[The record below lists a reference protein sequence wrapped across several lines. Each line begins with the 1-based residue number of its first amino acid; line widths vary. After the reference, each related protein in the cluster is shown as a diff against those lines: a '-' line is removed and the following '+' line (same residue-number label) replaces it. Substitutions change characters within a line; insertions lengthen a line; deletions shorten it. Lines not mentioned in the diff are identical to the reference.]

1 MTDRPAA
8 TGATGAAESS
18 RPDQSAE
25 PEAPTNGATDA
36 TGADTPSRTD
46 QAPETEA
53 APTGATGPTEETGST
68 GATGATLTTGATES
82 SRPDEVPAPEAR
94 PTGSAESPHPD
105 ESTGPQLQSPATAVL
120 DEAHLGDIEGALGRI
135 SVGDMGE
142 HHSWRRRL
150 LTFAAIAGPGL
161 IVMVGDNDAGGV
173 STYAQ
178 AGQNYHTSL
187 LWVLLLLIPV
197 LIVNQEMVVR
207 LGAVTGVGHAR
218 LINERFGKGWGWF
231 SVGDLFILNFL
242 TIVTEFIGISLAASY
257 AGISEYVA
265 VPIAAVA
272 LVAIMASGSFQ
283 RWERAM
289 FVFIA
294 ISLVQIPMFFLS
306 HPQWG
311 TIAHNF
317 VVPGVNGGV
326 TSAAV
331 LLIIAIVG
339 TTVAPWQLFFQQSNI
354 VDKRITPRFISY
366 ERADT
371 VMGSIVVVIGAVCI
385 MVAANYAASGTPA
398 FGHFTNA
405 AGVAHLLADRSQV
418 LGTLFA
424 ILLFD
429 ASVLGAAAVTL
440 STSYAFG
447 DVFGIRHSLHRGFK
461 EAKQFYL
468 SYIAMVVAAAAIV
481 LIPKAPLGLITTSVQ
496 ALAGLLLPSAAV
508 FLLLLCNDRE
518 VLGPW
523 VNPKWLNLLASFI
536 IGVLLVLSGT
546 LMATTL
552 FPGIN
557 VIDVFIYITAALAA
571 GGVIISIVL
580 RILARRP
587 GQAMKTQPPTL
598 SQSEKLSWRMPPLA
612 LLKPVKWSPGL
623 RVGMLSLRA
632 YLVVAA
638 VLLVVKAVQL
648 GGG

>member
-1 MTDRPAA
+1 VTDQPAA
-8 TGATGAAESS
+8 PGAEAPGAAESP
-18 RPDQSAE
+18 RPD
-25 PEAPTNGATDA
+25 PI
-36 TGADTPSRTD
+36 
-46 QAPETEA
+46 
-53 APTGATGPTEETGST
+53 
-68 GATGATLTTGATES
+68 
-82 SRPDEVPAPEAR
+82 
-94 PTGSAESPHPD
+94 SPHLRAPV
-105 ESTGPQLQSPATAVL
+105 SAVL
-120 DEAHLGDIEGALGRI
+120 DPAHLGDIEGAFGRI
-135 SVGDMGE
+135 IVGEVGE
-142 HHSWRRRL
+142 RHSLKRRL

-187 LWVLLLLIPV
+187 LWTLLLLIPV
-197 LIVNQEMVVR
+197 LVVNQEMVVR

-231 SVGDLFILNFL
+231 SVGDLFLLNFL

-257 AGISEYVA
+257 AGVSRYIA
-265 VPIAAVA
+265 VPTAAVA
-272 LVAIMASGSFQ
+272 LVAIMASGSFR

-294 ISLVQIPMFFLS
+294 ISLVQIPLLVLS
-306 HPQWG
+306 QPHFT
-311 TIAHNF
+311 TIGHDF
-317 VVPGVNGGV
+317 VVPGIHGGV
-326 TSAAV
+326 SSAAV

-366 ERADT
+366 ERVDT
-371 VMGSIVVVIGAVCI
+371 VIGSFVVVIGAACI
-385 MVAANYAASGTPA
+385 MVAADYAARGTKA
-398 FGHFTNA
+398 FGHFTDA
-405 AGVAHLLADRSQV
+405 GGVAHLLAHHSQV
-418 LGTLFA
+418 LGDLFA

-429 ASVLGAAAVTL
+429 ASILGAAAVTL

-468 SYIAMVVAAAAIV
+468 SYAAMVAAAAGIV
-481 LIPKAPLGLITTSVQ
+481 LIPRAPLGLITTSVQ

-523 VNPKWLNLLASFI
+523 VNPKWLNLLATII
-536 IGVLLVLSGT
+536 IGILLILSGT

-552 FPGIN
+552 FPNIN
-557 VIDVFIYITAALAA
+557 ATRVFVNLAIALAA
-571 GGVIISIVL
+571 AGLLVAAMVWA
-580 RILARRP
+580 LARRG
-587 GQAMKTQPPTL
+587 GQGPVARVPRMSDADKMT
-598 SQSEKLSWRMPPLA
+598 WRMPPLT
-612 LLKPVKWSPGL
+612 LLKPVKWSAGL
-623 RVGMLSLRA
+623 RVGILALRA
-632 YLVVAA
+632 YLVIA
-638 VLLVVKAVQL
+638 VLLLIVKAVQL

>member
-1 MTDRPAA
+1 MTDDR
-8 TGATGAAESS
+8 S
-18 RPDQSAE
+18 
-25 PEAPTNGATDA
+25 ATDSP
-36 TGADTPSRTD
+36 GADDLSSPIV
-46 QAPETEA
+46 
-53 APTGATGPTEETGST
+53 APTGQLRAQ
-68 GATGATLTTGATES
+68 ES
-82 SRPDEVPAPEAR
+82 
-94 PTGSAESPHPD
+94 
-105 ESTGPQLQSPATAVL
+105 AVL
-120 DEAHLGDIEGALGRI
+120 DSAHIGDIEGAFGRV
-135 SVGDMGE
+135 SVGDIGE
-142 HHSWRRRL
+142 RHSWRKRL

-173 STYAQ
+173 STYSQ

-231 SVGDLFILNFL
+231 SVGDLFVLNFL

-272 LVAIMASGSFQ
+272 LVAIMASGSFR

-294 ISLVQIPMFFLS
+294 VSLVQIPLFFLS
-306 HPQWG
+306 QPDWS
-311 TIAHNF
+311 TIGHNF
-317 VVPGVNGGV
+317 VVPKIYGGAS
-326 TSAAV
+326 SAAV

-371 VMGSIVVVIGAVCI
+371 VVGSIVVVIGATCI
-385 MVAANYAASGTPA
+385 MVAANYAATGTKA

-405 AGVAHLLADRSQV
+405 AGVAHLLSDKNHIM
-418 LGTLFA
+418 GTLYA

-429 ASVLGAAAVTL
+429 ASILGAAAVTL

-461 EAKQFYL
+461 EAKKFYL
-468 SYIAMVVAAAAIV
+468 SYTAMVVVAASIV
-481 LIPKAPLGLITTSVQ
+481 LIPHAPLGLITTSVQ

-508 FLLLLCNDRE
+508 FLLLLCNDKE

-523 VNPKWLNLLASFI
+523 VNPKWLNFLSSII
-536 IGVLLVLSGT
+536 IGVLLILSGV

-552 FPGIN
+552 FPHVDVIN
-557 VIDVFIYITAALAA
+557 VFVGLTIALVI
-571 GGVIISIVL
+571 GGVSVAVAM
-580 RILARRP
+580 RILARRHP
-587 GQAMKTQPPTL
+587 APAGPATQEMSRT
-598 SQSEKLSWRMPPLA
+598 EKLSWRMPPLA

-623 RVGMLSLRA
+623 RIGILSMRA
-632 YLVVAA
+632 YLVISA